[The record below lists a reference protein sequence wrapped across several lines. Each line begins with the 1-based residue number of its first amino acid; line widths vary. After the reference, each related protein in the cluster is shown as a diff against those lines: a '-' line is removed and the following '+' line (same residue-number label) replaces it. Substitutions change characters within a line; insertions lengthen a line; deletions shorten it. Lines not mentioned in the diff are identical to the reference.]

1 MVASSVLGDP
11 MRPLENDLR
20 YLVRD
25 GAFGSSVVAE
35 DVLAVLDRLTALEG
49 RVAAWENRV

>member
-1 MVASSVLGDP
+1 VVASSVLGDP